1 MCIKESSN
9 MEDSIKSI
17 IHPHLDVAFLT
28 IRLRYCILG
37 ENKTPCSPFY
47 PSGSPGLKITTVLFF

>member
-1 MCIKESSN
+1 
-9 MEDSIKSI
+9 MEDSINSI
-17 IHPHLDVAFLT
+17 IHPHIDVAFLT

-47 PSGSPGLKITTVLFF
+47 PLGSPGLKIATVLFF